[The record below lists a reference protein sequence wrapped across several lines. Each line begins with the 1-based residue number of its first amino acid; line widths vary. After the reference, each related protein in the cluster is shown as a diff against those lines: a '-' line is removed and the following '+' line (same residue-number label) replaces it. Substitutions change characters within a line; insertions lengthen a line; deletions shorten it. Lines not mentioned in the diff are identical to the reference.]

1 MSEPQVPTWM
11 SQEAIDTLSRGY
23 LFNGESPR
31 GMYNRLAKTTA
42 KYLSYPE
49 IESDIFEILWQGFL
63 GPATPVAS
71 NFGTNRGQPVSC
83 YSNHISDSVPS
94 IYSHLK
100 ESAALSQY
108 GGGVGTFFGEIRPAG
123 SPISS
128 GGKSTGAV
136 PWMRQYDQCASV
148 VNQGG
153 VRRGSFALY
162 LPIDHP
168 DVPELLRAKDHTQ
181 GDPRT
186 FIDSNIALTVSDAWI
201 QGLMA
206 GDKEKV
212 ELFEEVIKCRL
223 RSGSPYLIFID
234 NANRQNPDCYKQ
246 RGLKVSLSNLCF
258 TGDTLVAVADGRN
271 AVPISELVGTNFNV
285 YSARKRKNNNNGFIN
300 KWVTEIKPAIAFKTG
315 TKEIIEVE
323 LEDGSTFRCT
333 PDHLLARRDCS
344 WVEAK
349 DSVGEILEPFSSF
362 VNDCGHRMINTVFNG
377 LKVVSVRSVGIEDV
391 YDLTVEDNHNFYII
405 TNQEE
410 NSLLSGVLVH
420 NCSEIFLHTDENHTF
435 VCVLSSMNLLKYD
448 EWKDWK
454 GPNTGKSAPE
464 LAIYLLDAVV
474 EEFIHKGERMNSMGR
489 AVRFAKKSR
498 ALGLGTM
505 GLHAYY
511 QSKFLPFKSDEA
523 RKLNVEMHEFI
534 KSKAIKASQDL
545 AARLGEPE
553 WCEGT
558 GMRHTHLMAI
568 APTKS
573 NSVITGAVSQGIE
586 PIDSNYYS
594 ADQSKGVFAR
604 KNGFLESYLE
614 GIGKN
619 TSEVWHS
626 ILENRGSVQHLKFL
640 PTEAKDVF
648 KTAREIDQFEI
659 IRQARDRQKFVCQGQ
674 SINLFVDPEAS
685 AEYLTLLHLSAW
697 KAGLKSLYYLKSS
710 SPLKIKKQKK
720 IAKIITKETCPY
732 CVMAKSL
739 LKAEGWEVEEFDRSK
754 ADHLWNPNWRTV
766 PQIWLNETHVGGY
779 SNLEKIISKDQ
790 KVSIESSSSPEPSY
804 NECVACEG

>member
-1 MSEPQVPTWM
+1 MYLVGVFCQKLSYNKIPHHPTMSEPQIPAWM

-23 LFNGESPR
+23 LFQGETPR
-31 GMYNRLAKTTA
+31 GMYNRVAKAVA

-49 IESDIFEILWQGFL
+49 IEGDIFEILWRGYL
-63 GPATPVAS
+63 GLATPVAS
-71 NFGTNRGQPVSC
+71 NFGTNRGLPVSC
-83 YSNHISDSVPS
+83 YSNHISDNVPS

-100 ESAALSQY
+100 ENAALSQH
-108 GGGVGTFFGEIRPAG
+108 GGGVGTYFGDIRPAG
-123 SPISS
+123 APISS

-186 FIDSNIALTVSDAWI
+186 FIDSNIGLTVSDEWV
-201 QGLMA
+201 QGLLN

-234 NANRQNPDCYKQ
+234 NANRQNPACYKQ
-246 RGLKVSLSNLCF
+246 RGLEVSLSNLC
-258 TGDTLVAVADGRN
+258 T
-271 AVPISELVGTNFNV
+271 
-285 YSARKRKNNNNGFIN
+285 
-300 KWVTEIKPAIAFKTG
+300 
-315 TKEIIEVE
+315 
-323 LEDGSTFRCT
+323 
-333 PDHLLARRDCS
+333 
-344 WVEAK
+344 
-349 DSVGEILEPFSSF
+349 
-362 VNDCGHRMINTVFNG
+362 
-377 LKVVSVRSVGIEDV
+377 
-391 YDLTVEDNHNFYII
+391 
-405 TNQEE
+405 
-410 NSLLSGVLVH
+410 
-420 NCSEIFLHTDENHTF
+420 EIFLHTDENHTF

-448 EWKDWK
+448 EWKDWR

-474 EEFIHKGERMNSMGR
+474 EEFIHKADRMNSMGR
-489 AVRFAKKSR
+489 AVRFARKSR

-511 QSKFLPFKSDEA
+511 QSKDLPFKSEEA
-523 RKLNVEMHEFI
+523 RKLNIEMHKFI
-534 KSKAIKASQDL
+534 EEKAKKASMDL
-545 AARLGEPE
+545 AVKFGEPE

-558 GMRHTHLMAI
+558 GMRHTHLTAI

-573 NSVITGAVSQGIE
+573 NSVISGAISQGVE

-604 KNGFLESYLE
+604 KNKFLEAHLE
-614 GIGKN
+614 RLNQN
-619 TSEVWHS
+619 TPEVWKS
-626 ILENRGSVQHLKFL
+626 ILENRGSVQHLEFL
-640 PTEAKDVF
+640 PKEVCEVF
-648 KTAREIDQFEI
+648 KTAREVDQFEL
-659 IRQARDRQKFVCQGQ
+659 IRQAKDRQPFVSQGQ

-685 AEYLTLLHLSAW
+685 AEYLSMLHLSAW

-710 SPLKIKKQKK
+710 SPLKNKKAKK
-720 IAKIITKETCPY
+720 VAKIITKETCPY

-739 LKAEGWEVEEFDRSK
+739 LKSQGWEVDEIDRSK
-754 ADHLWNPNWRTV
+754 ADYLWNTEWRTV
-766 PQIWLNETHVGGY
+766 PQIWLNEKHIGGY
-779 SNLEKIISKDQ
+779 SDLESIVSKDQ
-790 KVSIESSSSPEPSY
+790 SISIEPPSSSEPSY